1 MQLIR
6 KDMKK
11 LQVWRHQATDTYLGM
26 EEGNWVKHRVL
37 YGRVLPAESRLAHQ
51 LYGSRVEKMIEIF
64 LGNGDLEE
72 GEGVSLSPDT
82 MQPSYLIVSCR
93 QYDGHRRAWGESL

>member
-37 YGRVLPAESRLAHQ
+37 YGRVLPAESRLAHA
-51 LYGSRVEKMIEIF
+51 LYGSRVGKDDRNLFGRRRFGRGGRDKPFPRYYATF
-64 LGNGDLEE
+64 LFDRL
-72 GEGVSLSPDT
+72 LPA
-82 MQPSYLIVSCR
+82 I
-93 QYDGHRRAWGESL
+93 

>member
-1 MQLIR
+1 MER
-6 KDMKK
+6 CTERRARD
-11 LQVWRHQATDTYLGM
+11 VGAATG
-26 EEGNWVKHRVL
+26 
-37 YGRVLPAESRLAHQ
+37 GRSVSYTHLDVYKRQ

-64 LGNGDLEE
+64 LGDGDLEE
-72 GEGVSLSPDT
+72 GEGISLSPDT